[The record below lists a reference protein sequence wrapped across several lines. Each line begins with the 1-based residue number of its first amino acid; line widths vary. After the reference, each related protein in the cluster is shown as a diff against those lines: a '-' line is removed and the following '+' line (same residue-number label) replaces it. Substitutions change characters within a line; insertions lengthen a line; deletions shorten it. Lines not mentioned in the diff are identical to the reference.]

1 MGRAERLKGAR
12 GENEVAALLSESLG
26 IAVKRKLGQ
35 ARDGGDDIQ
44 VGRWRLEVKRR
55 ERIQAFEGV
64 VIGRQGQGVNENFTV
79 RKLSYG
85 EGVERVFPVYSPLV
99 DSVDVLRRG
108 RVRRAKLYYLKGRT
122 GKAAR
127 IVERQDKGGSGSTQA

>member
-12 GENEVAALLSESLG
+12 GENEVAALLTESLG

-55 ERIQAFEGV
+55 ERIQIEDWCRQVEECLQIGETPV
-64 VIGRQGQGVNENFTV
+64 VVFRRSGQPWRACLLLED
-79 RKLSYG
+79 LI
-85 EGVERVFPVYSPLV
+85 PL
-99 DSVDVLRRG
+99 LRES
-108 RVRRAKLYYLKGRT
+108 LP
-122 GKAAR
+122 
-127 IVERQDKGGSGSTQA
+127 